1 MKKFSFSINGANYEV
16 DIQSVAGNS
25 AKLQV
30 NGESFDVE
38 IHREI
43 KQAKTPVIVRS
54 PVKEASKEIEKRM
67 GGAKTE
73 IKSPLPGIIVKIFVN
88 PGEEVKKNQKLFS
101 LEAMKMEN
109 EIKAERDGV
118 VASVKV
124 SPGQSVLQEEVVME
138 MN

>member
-1 MKKFSFSINGANYEV
+1 MKNYSFTINGVKYEV
-16 DIQSVAGNS
+16 DIQSVDGNL
-25 AKLQV
+25 ARLEV
-30 NGESFDVE
+30 NGKQYTVD

-43 KQAKTPVIVRS
+43 KQVKTPVIIRS
-54 PVKEASKEIEKRM
+54 NAKEVSKEIEKKT

-73 IKSPLPGIIVKIFVN
+73 IKSPLPGIIVKIFVAK
-88 PGEEVKKNQKLFS
+88 GEEVKKNQKLFS

-118 VASVKV
+118 IENIKITC
-124 SPGQSVLQEEVVME
+124 GQSVLQDEVVME